1 MLIHSK
7 SHLRTEITEIE
18 QRIRLSSKTNVHL
31 DSTDQV
37 LKDIVTRR
45 TEGNGR
51 AVTNGNT
58 LESLSNAATSPRPRT
73 AGQSNSPSQTRSH
86 AGGIVQAKETVAGH
100 NSCQTPNGTSTQT
113 SPRASQRIA
122 TRRSQRQAGGSSSIA
137 TVAAAAAQA
146 ETATQPTSLPTHQD
160 VQMTDNSTMH
170 KDANSAPLANVTA
183 PLTTLPGQAS
193 SFTDFGHAPSMESIV
208 KVAEAAVAAQNAA
221 KLAARSSQPN
231 TNADPNLDPS
241 LFAESSNPSFSK
253 PEVHNSD
260 TDANTTP
267 ALDTASINNKTSG
280 STPTSTISPSNLSN
294 NPYLALA
301 TNYQRGAT
309 SPTGHPMLFPY
320 PLFYPAPGTPV
331 TPGTPTAYPVPYNP
345 YYYVPPH
352 VPNGMYASSPGFAPQ
367 AQPAPPQQVPQQKTP
382 PQTDQQRGVK
392 PKRLKSHTVTTKSFS
407 IPMVP
412 RDKKG
417 KPMLPLNVGIMTV
430 ISLGSVCMRDHFHT
444 ERYIFPVGYE
454 VTR

>member
-1 MLIHSK
+1 M
-7 SHLRTEITEIE
+7 
-18 QRIRLSSKTNVHL
+18 
-31 DSTDQV
+31 
-37 LKDIVTRR
+37 LKDTVARR

-58 LESLSNAATSPRPRT
+58 LESLSNAATSPRVRT
-73 AGQSNSPSQTRSH
+73 AGQSNMTGQPNSPNQTRSH
-86 AGGIVQAKETVAGH
+86 ASGGVLQAKEMVAGH
-100 NSCQTPNGTSTQT
+100 NSCQTLNGTSTQI

-137 TVAAAAAQA
+137 AVAAAAAQA
-146 ETATQPTSLPTHQD
+146 ETSIQPASLPTHQD
-160 VQMTDNSTMH
+160 VQMTDNPTTY
-170 KDANSAPLANVTA
+170 KDTNSAPLVNATA
-183 PLTTLPGQAS
+183 PLTILPGQAN
-193 SFTDFGHAPSMESIV
+193 SFTNFGHAPSMESIV
-208 KVAEAAVAAQNAA
+208 RVAEAAVAAQNAA
-221 KLAARSSQPN
+221 RLAAARASQPN
-231 TNADPNLDPS
+231 TTADPNLDPS
-241 LFAESSNPSFSK
+241 LFAESSNPSFSE
-253 PEVHNSD
+253 PDVPNSD
-260 TDANTTP
+260 TDANTAP
-267 ALDTASINNKTSG
+267 VLDTASINDKASSSTSAP
-280 STPTSTISPSNLSN
+280 SPTSTTSASSLSN

-301 TNYQRGAT
+301 TNYQRGGAT

-320 PLFYPAPGTPV
+320 PLFYPASGTPV
-331 TPGTPTAYPVPYNP
+331 TSGTPTAYPVPYNP

-352 VPNGMYASSPGFAPQ
+352 MVSASNGMYAPSPSFAPQ

-412 RDKKG
+412 RDKQG

-430 ISLGSVCMRDHFHT
+430 ISLGTVCMRDHFHT